1 MDLFKPKYTTHNYE
15 PPELHK
21 NAANVTG
28 LEITT
33 HKNGI
38 IRYFIWIGDG
48 SHTGCH
54 TGNGNSVS
62 DAKKKLWKRLQ
73 EILPKEARKDTCV
86 DNAFDSKEE
95 ETDEHSAG
103 TIVQE
108 RENRQKV
115 EHELDKMT
123 ERKEHHK
130 KRKRLYRA
138 EAEESAKKIKKLRK
152 ENQELRKK
160 NAELLNNRLFGTDD
174 EDDEDVPPIAK
185 KPTPS
190 T

>member
-1 MDLFKPKYTTHNYE
+1 MQKKAQLRPICTIHRFEPWAHVAHVKELNITEWHFNGVIKFKIETSH
-15 PPELHK
+15 
-21 NAANVTG
+21 
-28 LEITT
+28 
-33 HKNGI
+33 
-38 IRYFIWIGDG
+38 G
-48 SHTGCH
+48 SHLG
-54 TGNGNSVS
+54 GGNSVA
-62 DAKKKLWKRLQ
+62 DAKKGMLNRLQ
-73 EILPKEARKDTCV
+73 QILARKDTCV

-160 NAELLNNRLFGTDD
+160 NAELLNELLNNRLFGTDD
-174 EDDEDVPPIAK
+174 EDE
-185 KPTPS
+185 
-190 T
+190 

>member
-1 MDLFKPKYTTHNYE
+1 MWN
-15 PPELHK
+15 
-21 NAANVTG
+21 
-28 LEITT
+28 
-33 HKNGI
+33 
-38 IRYFIWIGDG
+38 
-48 SHTGCH
+48 
-54 TGNGNSVS
+54 
-62 DAKKKLWKRLQ
+62 RLQ
-73 EILPKEARKDTCV
+73 QILPDEAREDVCV
-86 DNAFDSKEE
+86 GNALESKEE
-95 ETDEHSAG
+95 ETDELSAG

-108 RENRQKV
+108 RENRQKA

-138 EAEESAKKIKKLRK
+138 EAEESAKKINELRK

-174 EDDEDVPPIAK
+174 EDEEDVPPIAK
-185 KPTPS
+185 KPKPS